1 MNGPSAPPEQLR
13 LAGVRAREVL
23 VDALARRAFQQQGH
37 LTDTWRGPVPHR
49 DGAVTVLDIAIP
61 RDFPYA
67 APVVK
72 PLTRAAASE
81 WTGRDIDGY
90 REASW
95 SWHRERNGHL
105 CLFERDDPTRLP
117 WADPVALFEQIE
129 AWLDQDLE
137 HWPNDQ
143 PALDLDRYFRSSG
156 MTVLYDDLDL
166 AVGKV
171 VQLRSGRNGC
181 RIVGPPVRRRL
192 GKRGRPQPWPRSSAL
207 VLDLGELTSPV
218 RDWPSLVTAAGDDT
232 DALVAAVDDGIRE
245 LVVRYRRGEARGA
258 LALQVTAQRDGVVLH
273 AHVTAPRDPATL
285 KHRAHPRH
293 AELASVSVAVVG
305 VGAVGSIVA
314 DLLHR
319 SGVGRLELL
328 DRDRLLPGNAV
339 RHLAGADHVGRL
351 KVDAV
356 KQVLVRT
363 RPGTD
368 CRINARFEAVST
380 LAEAVT
386 LLESVDL
393 VVDATADAT
402 ASTLLAAAA
411 TAGTGRAVSV
421 AVLADGYAV
430 RVDHWPAPTTGA
442 LPAPDLPPAAP
453 GVYEAGCSSPVST
466 TPPAAVWEAAA
477 VAARH
482 AIDELLTVPH
492 PAGEE
497 RRLHPGAI
505 A

>member
-1 MNGPSAPPEQLR
+1 MSGASAPAEQLH
-13 LAGVRAREVL
+13 LAGVRAREIL

-37 LTDTWRGPVPHR
+37 LKDSWRGPVPHR
-49 DGAVTVLDIAIP
+49 GGAVTVLDIGIP
-61 RDFPYA
+61 ADFPYA

-81 WTGRDIDGY
+81 WTGRDMDGY
-90 REASW
+90 HEPSW

-117 WADPVALFEQIE
+117 WADPLALFEQIE
-129 AWLDQDLE
+129 AWLDQDLDG
-137 HWPNDQ
+137 WPQDE

-156 MTVLYDDLDL
+156 LTVLYGELTPL
-166 AVGKV
+166 A
-171 VQLRSGRNGC
+171 GRIVHLNAAPNGC
-181 RIVGPPVRRRL
+181 RTVGLPVRPRV
-192 GKRGRPQPWPRSSAL
+192 GKRGRPLPWPRSSAL
-207 VLDLGELTSPV
+207 VLDLGELASPV
-218 RDWPSLVTAAGDDT
+218 RDWPSLVTAAGGDADT
-232 DALVAAVDDGIRE
+232 LVAAVRGGIRE
-245 LVVRYRRGEARGA
+245 LVVQYRRRESQGA
-258 LALQVTAQRDGVVLH
+258 LALQVLAQGNGYAMR
-273 AHVTAPRDPATL
+273 AHVTAPLDPTAL
-285 KHRAHPRH
+285 MRRSHPRH
-293 AELASVSVAVVG
+293 AELAPLAVAVVG
-305 VGAVGSIVA
+305 VGSVGSTVA

-328 DRDRLLPGNAV
+328 DRDRLLPGNSV
-339 RHLAGADHVGRL
+339 RHLAGAEHVGRS

-356 KQVLVRT
+356 KQVLTRT
-363 RPGTD
+363 RPGTG

-380 LAEAVT
+380 LAEACT

-393 VVDATADAT
+393 VVDATADST
-402 ASTLLAAAA
+402 ASPLLAAAA
-411 TAGTGRAVSV
+411 MAGAGRAVSV

-430 RVDHWPAPTTGA
+430 RVDHWPAPAAGA
-442 LPAPDLPPAAP
+442 LPAPNLPPVAP

-477 VAARH
+477 VATRH

-497 RRLHPGAI
+497 RRLNPGPA